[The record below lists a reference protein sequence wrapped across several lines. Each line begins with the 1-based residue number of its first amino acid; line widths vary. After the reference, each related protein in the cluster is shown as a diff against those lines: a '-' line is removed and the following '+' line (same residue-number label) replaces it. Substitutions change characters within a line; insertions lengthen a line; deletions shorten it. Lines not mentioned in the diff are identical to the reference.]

1 MELIKLG
8 KVVEI
13 IRKVRRVES
22 ESVVEQS
29 GVIKKCA
36 REF

>member
-8 KVVEI
+8 KVVAI
-13 IRKVRRVES
+13 IRKIRRVES
-22 ESVVEQS
+22 EAVVEQS

>member
-8 KVVEI
+8 KVVAI
-13 IRKVRRVES
+13 IRKIRRVES
-22 ESVVEQS
+22 KAVVKRS

>member
-8 KVVEI
+8 KVVAL
-13 IRKVRRVES
+13 IRKIRRVES
-22 ESVVEQS
+22 ESVVEQG